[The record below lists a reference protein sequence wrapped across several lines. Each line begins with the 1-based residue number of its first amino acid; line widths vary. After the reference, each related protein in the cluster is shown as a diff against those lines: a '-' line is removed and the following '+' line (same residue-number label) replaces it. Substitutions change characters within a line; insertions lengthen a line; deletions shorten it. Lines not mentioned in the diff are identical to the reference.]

1 MKQSFWK
8 KLLAGVIIGISAG
21 LLVWLLSEVV
31 FKTFFF
37 RIEAQTYDWR
47 MRRAVTPP
55 ENPIDEIVIVDV
67 DERSVQKLGSYY
79 HWPRERWTKLINFLA
94 GAGVSMIGL
103 DFIFDPDLRHTP
115 EENKFQQAMHNAEMV
130 CNALYL
136 SQADPDN
143 FRPVMAREP
152 SDLEYQRFIYQ
163 VPKSLYEILIPE
175 ERIEPEDA
183 NFLNAGLT
191 AGYVNLFPDP
201 DGVLRRIPVFM
212 RFNENVY
219 AAFSARLP

>member
-8 KLLAGVIIGISAG
+8 KLLAGVIIGVSTGIM
-21 LLVWLLSEVV
+21 VWLLSEVV

-79 HWPRERWTKLINFLA
+79 HWPRTHWTRLIDFLS

-103 DFIFDPDLRHTP
+103 DFIFDPDPRHP
-115 EENKFQQAMHNAEMV
+115 VEENEFQQAMRNAGMV

-143 FRPVMAREP
+143 FR
-152 SDLEYQRFIYQ
+152 
-163 VPKSLYEILIPE
+163 
-175 ERIEPEDA
+175 
-183 NFLNAGLT
+183 
-191 AGYVNLFPDP
+191 
-201 DGVLRRIPVFM
+201 
-212 RFNENVY
+212 
-219 AAFSARLP
+219 